1 MPRPARYLLPAAC
14 CLPLLVHSIALDPS
28 LVLVIWAGGIAA
40 GLALVASWRIVG
52 VGYSW
57 LASGVTLLFGVPA
70 ALAGSGPLAWA
81 GAALVLVAG
90 LTARQPSVTAALAAI
105 AGGCFVTAAAIVEYP
120 LLAASGALFLGGVTT
135 EMMLGHWYLVDPRL
149 PRQSLKRL
157 SVIGAVGAV
166 LDAAGLVV
174 YGALPWSEGD
184 AMIGWA
190 FVVLSATSVLLLV
203 AVWFAIRERGYSGVM
218 AATGLSYLALLTAT
232 GAVVLGRMLL

>member
-1 MPRPARYLLPAAC
+1 M
-14 CLPLLVHSIALDPS
+14 DPS
-28 LVLVIWAGGIAA
+28 LVLAIWAAGIAA

-52 VGYSW
+52 PGYTW
-57 LASGVTLLFGVPA
+57 LAAGVTLLFGVPA

-81 GAALVLVAG
+81 GSVFALAAGVA
-90 LTARQPSVTAALAAI
+90 ARRPGVAAALAAI
-105 AGGCFVTAAAIVEYP
+105 AGGCFVIAAGIVEYP
-120 LLAASGALFLGGVTT
+120 VLAVSGALFLGGVTT

-166 LDAAGLVV
+166 LDSAGLVAH
-174 YGALPWSEGD
+174 GILPWAGSD
-184 AMIGWA
+184 AVIGWA
-190 FVVLSATSVLLLV
+190 FVVLAATSVLLLV

-218 AATGLSYLALLTAT
+218 AATGLSYLAMLTAI